1 MARFGGDAFP
11 EYVSAAERRARAAV
25 QLRALERQG
34 LRPSPIRIAGREIAI
49 TFWGKAWCAH
59 LEGLADFQSRLPRG
73 RSYVRGGAV
82 LHLALSRGEVRARVA
97 GTDLYE
103 VEIGVAPL
111 PAPRW
116 KEVRRACA
124 GQIAT
129 AVELLSGKLS
139 SAVMG
144 VLCDPE
150 RGLFPRTEELD
161 LHCSCPD
168 GAWLCKHLAAV
179 LYGVGARLDEAPEL
193 LFTLRGVP
201 QGDLLADASAIGS
214 RANAA
219 PASRFSDA
227 ELSEIFGI
235 ELGGRADPAGEALE
249 PRGPRRRGAGSGKG
263 KAGTGRARARRRS
276 RS

>member
-1 MARFGGDAFP
+1 
-11 EYVSAAERRARAAV
+11 
-25 QLRALERQG
+25 
-34 LRPSPIRIAGREIAI
+34 
-49 TFWGKAWCAH
+49 
-59 LEGLADFQSRLPRG
+59 
-73 RSYVRGGAV
+73 
-82 LHLALSRGEVRARVA
+82 
-97 GTDLYE
+97 
-103 VEIGVAPL
+103 
-111 PAPRW
+111 
-116 KEVRRACA
+116 
-124 GQIAT
+124 
-129 AVELLSGKLS
+129 
-139 SAVMG
+139 MG